1 MVYRE
6 YGKSTLHHKTRKGEK
21 VMAIRRGFIG
31 LAITTVLVVGICL
44 LGSVPQATAET
55 LNYKGFNH
63 ATKAEMIPIADVE
76 GHVITVSVREGVTVF
91 GNGEW
96 AWSKATLVSDMIKGA
111 GPFDQYATLTFLDG
125 STMTTRT
132 KGTFEASPQ
141 GVASGAKWAGDI
153 IGGTGRFQGI
163 RGTIT
168 SSGKILPLEKGELLP
183 KALTEGTLVYTLPSK

>member
-1 MVYRE
+1 
-6 YGKSTLHHKTRKGEK
+6 
-21 VMAIRRGFIG
+21 MAIRRCFVG
-31 LAITTVLVVGICL
+31 LAIVSIVVIGIVF
-44 LGSVPQATAET
+44 LGFVPQATAET

-76 GHVITVSVREGVTVF
+76 GHVITLSVREGVMVF

-96 AWSKATLVSDMIKGA
+96 AWSKATLISDLIKGA

-163 RGTIT
+163 KGTIT
-168 SSGKILPLEKGELLP
+168 SSAKILPLEKGELLP
-183 KALTEGTLVYTLPSK
+183 KATVEGTLVYTLPSK